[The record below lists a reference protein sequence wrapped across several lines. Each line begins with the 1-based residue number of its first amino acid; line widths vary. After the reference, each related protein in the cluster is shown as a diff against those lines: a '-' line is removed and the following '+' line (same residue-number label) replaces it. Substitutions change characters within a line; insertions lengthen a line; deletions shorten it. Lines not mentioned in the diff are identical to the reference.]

1 MRRVHMN
8 RVMDEKAL
16 MDACHELASKTMF
29 NSEPEP
35 SGIRAVAEKFFN
47 IAREHSG
54 FVPESEDRKISLCVR
69 YATSLRFMHF
79 PIRETTPGGSI
90 RLLTVLL
97 ELAHPSEIPGPDGEP
112 FFTDIEGGICRARS
126 RFT

>member
-1 MRRVHMN
+1 MN

-16 MDACHELASKTMF
+16 MDACYELASKTMF

-54 FVPESEDRKISLCVR
+54 FVSESEDRNIVVRAVR
-69 YATSLRFMHF
+69 YITEVHAFSYQRDDTRWFHQ
-79 PIRETTPGGSI
+79 T
-90 RLLTVLL
+90 LTVLL
-97 ELAHPSEIPGPDGEP
+97 ELAHPSEVPGPDGEP
-112 FFTDIEGGICRARS
+112 FLNDIEGGIRRARS